1 MLIFEQFKNI
11 TDMSLH
17 RKLLML
23 AILAA
28 VIPYAVQA
36 QEKQRKLEIN
46 VGIST
51 PGMIEMH
58 DSELSGLGLEY
69 FGDIYY
75 DRPLSNLDKESYN
88 STLYPC
94 LSVEAAYKLAEFG
107 FFKRLDLVG
116 FVGLHNV
123 YYEDFDMVNNIS
135 SKETATKL
143 DILVGF
149 RYNII
154 KKTYFNMYSQF
165 LAGGAVGAKSGYWK
179 MMSDK
184 WSDSGSPTMQFTFL
198 GFNVKLG
205 RRESRLGAM
214 VEFGYGSEYASSVL
228 IFIPGV
234 RTGLSYKF

>member
-1 MLIFEQFKNI
+1 
-11 TDMSLH
+11 MSLH

-23 AILAA
+23 AILA
-28 VIPYAVQA
+28 VFIPNLIGA
-36 QEKQRKLEIN
+36 QEKQRKFEIN
-46 VGIST
+46 VGVST
-51 PGMIEMH
+51 PGMTEMQ
-58 DSELSGLGLEY
+58 DSELSDLGFEY
-69 FGDIYY
+69 FDFYH
-75 DRPLSNLDKESYN
+75 DRPLSELDKESYN

-94 LSVEAAYKLAEFG
+94 LSVETAYKLADSG

-123 YYEDFDMVNNIS
+123 FYEDFDIVNNIS

-143 DILVGF
+143 DILVGI
-149 RYNII
+149 RYNIV
-154 KKTYFNMYSQF
+154 KKTYFNMYTQF

-184 WSDSGSPTMQFTFL
+184 WSDSGSPTMQLTFL

-214 VEFGYGSEYASSVL
+214 VELGFGSEYALSDL
-228 IFIPGV
+228 FIFPGV

>member
-1 MLIFEQFKNI
+1 
-11 TDMSLH
+11 MSLN

-23 AILAA
+23 AILVA
-28 VIPYAVQA
+28 VIPYWVQA
-36 QEKQRKLEIN
+36 QEKQRKFEIN
-46 VGIST
+46 VGVST
-51 PGMIEMH
+51 PGMTEMQ
-58 DSELSGLGLEY
+58 DSKLSDLGFEH
-69 FGDIYY
+69 FDYY
-75 DRPLSNLDKESYN
+75 HDRPLSELDKESYN

-94 LSVEAAYKLAEFG
+94 LSVETAYKLADSG

-123 YYEDFDMVNNIS
+123 YYEVFDMVNNIS

-143 DILVGF
+143 DILVGI
-149 RYNII
+149 RYNIV
-154 KKTYFNMYSQF
+154 KKTYFNMYTQF

-179 MMSDK
+179 MMSEK
-184 WSDSGSPTMQFTFL
+184 CSEGGSPTMQFTFL

-214 VEFGYGSEYASSVL
+214 VELGFGSEYAVSDLL
-228 IFIPGV
+228 IIPGV

>member
-1 MLIFEQFKNI
+1 MP
-11 TDMSLH
+11 LH

-36 QEKQRKLEIN
+36 QEKQRKFEIN

-51 PGMIEMH
+51 PGMIEMQ
-58 DSELSGLGLEY
+58 DSKLSGLGFEHFDY
-69 FGDIYY
+69 YY
-75 DRPLSNLDKESYN
+75 DQLLSDLDKESYK

-94 LSVEAAYKLAEFG
+94 LSVEAAYKLADAG

-123 YYEDFDMVNNIS
+123 YFENIDIVNNNI

-149 RYNII
+149 RYNIV
-154 KKTYFNMYSQF
+154 KNTYFNMYSQF

-179 MMSDK
+179 MMSEK
-184 WSDSGSPTMQFTFL
+184 WSEGGSPTMQFTFL

-214 VEFGYGSEYASSVL
+214 VELGFGSEYAVSNL
-228 IFIPGV
+228 FIIPGV

>member
-1 MLIFEQFKNI
+1 
-11 TDMSLH
+11 MSLY
-17 RKLLML
+17 RKLLTF

-28 VIPYAVQA
+28 IIPCWLQA
-36 QEKQRKLEIN
+36 QEKQRKFEIN

-51 PGMIEMH
+51 PGMIEMQ
-58 DSELSGLGLEY
+58 DSELSGLGFENFDDY
-69 FGDIYY
+69 RYYY
-75 DRPLSNLDKESYN
+75 DRPLSDLDKESYK

-94 LSVEAAYKLAEFG
+94 LSVETAYKLADSG

-123 YYEDFDMVNNIS
+123 FYEDFDMVNNTN

-149 RYNII
+149 RYNIV
-154 KKTYFNMYSQF
+154 KKTYFNMYTQF

-179 MMSDK
+179 MMSEK
-184 WSDSGSPTMQFTFL
+184 WSEGGSPTMQFTFL

-214 VEFGYGSEYASSVL
+214 VELGFGSEYAVSNL
-228 IFIPGV
+228 FIIPGV